1 MRSLWIT
8 FRYYW
13 QIHLTVVLCTA
24 VATGVLAGALIVGDS
39 MRGSLRNI
47 TLERLGSIQQALIA
61 EHFFSPEIVDHQNIV
76 PAIILNGSV
85 SAVDSDSRASKVNIY
100 GVTDDF
106 FGLWEDDVIPTLDS
120 QVQSPFPHVVINASL
135 QKELK
140 ANIGD
145 SILVSLPQSYEIH
158 PEFLLGNRD
167 AAESIKRL
175 RLVISDIIPT
185 ENAGRFNL
193 HASQSLPM
201 NVYIA
206 LPELQEA
213 LMQSD
218 GVNALFTSDEN
229 PITHNDL
236 KLTFDELGI
245 YLSEHDDYFDLQSDN
260 FLIKPIL
267 SKAALTVATENN
279 IPVLPTLTYLA
290 NSIEAEK
297 TSDEQSVISKSIP
310 YSTILALPVEEG
322 LFGALF
328 SSNTTEIDQ
337 NTYQE
342 KELLEQ
348 LRIVKEKEKEAK
360 KVSID
365 TDNLSE
371 ELDKLNNRFKEYGH
385 TYEFKERHDTVKRT
399 YADIKK
405 RLSELKEPIEVHEIY
420 LNDWAAD
427 DLGVRVGDR
436 IEVKYFSIDSNEAYI
451 TETTHFLLKGI
462 VPIESIAADTNIIPE
477 FPGVSASNDIFDWD
491 PPFPYDNG
499 LIRPKDEVYW
509 DDYKSTPKAF
519 IPLELGKK
527 LWRNRFGDLTTIRM
541 EPAPGKDIKATKEL
555 FISEFLKNIHP
566 EQIGFQ
572 SIALRSESLKSS
584 KGSSDFG
591 MLFSSMSGFIIIAV
605 ALLVGMVFRL
615 GVEQR
620 SREIGILQAVGYPVA
635 NIRKRFLYEGVIITC
650 IGSILGCL
658 LAVGYAQLMIYGLK
672 TWWLPAI
679 GTPFLQ
685 IHISIW
691 SLLIGAFISFVVVMF
706 SIYRTVG
713 RLGKMS
719 TVSLLAGKTDFSHT
733 AIPPK
738 HSKKRIPSKKLTL
751 VLLGLIAIFV
761 GIVERG
767 MIFTGDWSSLIML
780 LIIGALLIILI
791 RLLQIKVAEYSLA
804 NFSKNLMSHGI
815 VYSICAFTGSLLN
828 ILPFSSKVTEAIN
841 NFANQPVFAF
851 FLITLTVLSI
861 GWYYFDKWLKYQ
873 SFSSQLSRIR
883 FALKNTARQPSRS
896 KTCVLTIS
904 LACCIIVAVGAN
916 RQDTAP
922 VSDYTYVAESAL
934 PLYHNLNSS
943 DGRFEL
949 GFSDEDAEILSKS
962 VIYPFRV
969 LPGEDVSCL
978 NLYKPEKPQ
987 ILGAPDTILAVEE
1000 WDNLADLEHTHTYI
1014 PAVGDENSLR
1024 WILHHNPKDNFV
1036 IHDEAGNNLRLKID
1050 TISNSLFQSQLIISE
1065 SDFKNAFPSQNGYQF
1080 FLIKTPA
1087 ILQEQTSH
1095 ILEKTLEDY
1104 GFDVTSASQRLAN
1117 FRSVQNTYIS
1127 TFQSLGG
1134 LGVLLGT
1141 FGLALVLVRNIMER
1155 RGELATLRAIGF
1167 KRELLSRMLFLESSF
1182 LLFIGMFIGVVAG
1195 LLGAIFSQDSSPS
1208 LPWSSMTI
1216 TLFLIFGF
1224 GIIANT
1230 IAVFFSLR
1238 LPLLTSLKSE

>member
-1 MRSLWIT
+1 MRTLWMT
-8 FRYYW
+8 FRHYW
-13 QIHLTVVLCTA
+13 RVHLTVALCTA

-61 EHFFSPEIVDHQNIV
+61 EHFFSPEIVDHQNSV

-85 SAVDSDSRASKVNIY
+85 SVVGSDSRASKVNIY
-100 GVTDDF
+100 GVQDDF
-106 FGLWEDDVIPTLDS
+106 FGLWEDDVIPTLDN
-120 QVQSPFPHVVINASL
+120 QEQSPFPHVVINASL
-135 QKELK
+135 QKELN

-175 RLVISDIIPT
+175 RLVIRDIIPT

-201 NVYIA
+201 NAYIA

-213 LMQSD
+213 LMQPD
-218 GVNALFTSDEN
+218 RVNALFTSDEN
-229 PITHNDL
+229 PITHNDP
-236 KLTFDELGI
+236 KLTLDELGI

-260 FLIKPIL
+260 FLIKPVL
-267 SKAALTVATENN
+267 SAAALTVASENN

-290 NSIEAEK
+290 NSIVAEK

-322 LFGALF
+322 LFKALF

-348 LRIVKEKEKEAK
+348 LR
-360 KVSID
+360 
-365 TDNLSE
+365 
-371 ELDKLNNRFKEYGH
+371 
-385 TYEFKERHDTVKRT
+385 
-399 YADIKK
+399 
-405 RLSELKEPIEVHEIY
+405 SELKEPIEVHEIY
-420 LNDWAAD
+420 LNEWTAD
-427 DLGVRVGDR
+427 DLGVSVGDR
-436 IEVKYFSIDSNEAYI
+436 VAVKYFSIDSNDAYI

-462 VPIESIAADTNIIPE
+462 VPIESIAADTDIIPE
-477 FPGVSASNDIFDWD
+477 FPGVSASDDIFDWD
-491 PPFPYDNG
+491 PPFPFDNG

-541 EPAPGKDIKATKEL
+541 ESAPGKDIKATKEL
-555 FISEFLKNIHP
+555 FVSEFLKTIHP

-572 SIALRSESLKSS
+572 SIALRSEGLKSS

-635 NIRKRFLYEGVIITC
+635 NIRSRFLYEGVIITC
-650 IGSILGCL
+650 IGSVLGCL

-691 SLLIGAFISFVVVMF
+691 SLLIGAFISFFVVMF

-719 TVSLLAGKTDFSHT
+719 TVSLLAGKTDFGDT
-733 AIPPK
+733 TIPSK
-738 HSKKRIPSKKLTL
+738 LSKKRIIGQKLAL
-751 VLLGLIAIFV
+751 VLLGLIGILV

-767 MIFTGDWSSLIML
+767 MIFTGDWWSLIIV
-780 LIIGALLIILI
+780 LIIGALLIFLI
-791 RLLQIKVAEYSLA
+791 RLHQIRAAEDSLA
-804 NFSKNLMSHGI
+804 NLSKNLI
-815 VYSICAFTGSLLN
+815 PYVVVYSICAFTGSLLN
-828 ILPFSSKVTEAIN
+828 ILPFSSKVTEAFN

-934 PLYHNLNSS
+934 PLHHNLNSS

-949 GFSDEDAEILSKS
+949 GFSDEDAEVLSKS

-1000 WDNLADLEHTHTYI
+1000 WNNLADLEHNHTYI

-1024 WILHHNPKDNFV
+1024 WILHHNPKDDFV
-1036 IHDEAGNNLRLKID
+1036 IHDEAGNNLSLKID

-1224 GIIANT
+1224 GIIANA

>member
-1 MRSLWIT
+1 MRTLRTT

-13 QIHLTVVLCTA
+13 RVHLTVALCTA

-61 EHFFSPEIVDHQNIV
+61 EHFFSPEIVDHQNNV

-85 SAVDSDSRASKVNIY
+85 SAVGSDSRASKVNIY
-100 GVTDDF
+100 GVQDDF
-106 FGLWEDDVIPTLDS
+106 FGFWEEDVIPTLDN
-120 QVQSPFPHVVINASL
+120 QVQSPFPNVAINSSL
-135 QKELK
+135 QKELNVK
-140 ANIGD
+140 IGD

-158 PEFLLGNRD
+158 PEFLLGERD
-167 AAESIKRL
+167 ASESIKRL
-175 RLVISDIIPT
+175 RLVISEIIPT

-201 NVYIA
+201 NAYIA
-206 LPELQEA
+206 LPELQKA
-213 LMQSD
+213 LMQPD
-218 GVNALFTSDEN
+218 GVNVLFTSDEH
-229 PITHNDL
+229 PISHNDL
-236 KLTFDELGI
+236 KLTLDELGI
-245 YLSEHDDYFDLQSDN
+245 YLSEHDDYFDLQSDQ
-260 FLIKPIL
+260 FLIKPAL
-267 SKAALTVATENN
+267 SAAALTVASENN

-290 NSIEAEK
+290 NSIDAER

-322 LFGALF
+322 LFAELL

-337 NTYQE
+337 
-342 KELLEQ
+342 
-348 LRIVKEKEKEAK
+348 
-360 KVSID
+360 
-365 TDNLSE
+365 
-371 ELDKLNNRFKEYGH
+371 
-385 TYEFKERHDTVKRT
+385 RT

-427 DLGVRVGDR
+427 DLGVSVGDR
-436 IEVKYFSIDSNEAYI
+436 IEVKYFSIDTNDAYI
-451 TETTHFLLKGI
+451 TEATHFLLKGI
-462 VPIESIAADTNIIPE
+462 VPIESIAADTDIIPE
-477 FPGVSASNDIFDWD
+477 FPGVSASNDIHDWD
-491 PPFPYDNG
+491 PPFPFDNG
-499 LIRPKDEVYW
+499 LIRSKDEVYW

-519 IPLELGKK
+519 IPLALGKK

-541 EPAPGKDIKATKEL
+541 ESAPGKDIKATKEIFVAEL
-555 FISEFLKNIHP
+555 LKAIRP
-566 EQIGFQ
+566 DQLGFQ
-572 SIALRSESLKSS
+572 TISLRSEGLKSS

-620 SREIGILQAVGYPVA
+620 SREIGIFQAVGYPVA
-635 NIRKRFLYEGVIITC
+635 NIRRRFLYEGVMITC
-650 IGSILGCL
+650 VGSILGCL
-658 LAVGYAQLMIYGLK
+658 LAIGYAQLMIYGLK

-679 GTPFLQ
+679 GTPFIQ
-685 IHISIW
+685 IHISIL
-691 SLLIGAFISFVVVMF
+691 SLLIGTFISFVVVMF

-713 RLGKMS
+713 RLGKIS
-719 TVSLLAGKTDFSHT
+719 TVSLLAGKTDFGDT

-738 HSKKRIPSKKLTL
+738 QRKKRIPGKKSAFA
-751 VLLGLIAIFV
+751 LLGIVGIAILV
-761 GIVERG
+761 
-767 MIFTGDWSSLIML
+767 
-780 LIIGALLIILI
+780 
-791 RLLQIKVAEYSLA
+791 
-804 NFSKNLMSHGI
+804 
-815 VYSICAFTGSLLN
+815 N
-828 ILPFSSKVTEAIN
+828 ILPFSSKLAEAFN

-851 FLITLTVLSI
+851 FLITLTVLLI
-861 GWYYFDKWLKYQ
+861 GWYYFDMWLKYQ

-934 PLYHNLNSS
+934 PLHHNLNSS

-949 GFSDEDAEILSKS
+949 GFSDEDAEILSES

-987 ILGAPDTILAVEE
+987 ILGAPDTIVAVEK
-1000 WDNLADLEHTHTYI
+1000 WDNLSVLEQTDTYI

-1024 WILHHNPKDNFV
+1024 WILHHNPKDDFV
-1036 IHDEAGNNLRLKID
+1036 IQDEAGKDLRLRLD

-1065 SDFKNAFPSQNGYQF
+1065 SDFKKAFPSQDGYQF

-1087 ILQEQTSH
+1087 YLQEQTSQ

-1117 FRSVQNTYIS
+1117 FRSVQNTYIA

-1182 LLFIGMFIGVVAG
+1182 LLFIGMFIGVIAG
-1195 LLGAIFSQDSSPS
+1195 LSGSIFSQDSSPS
-1208 LPWSSMTI
+1208 LPW
-1216 TLFLIFGF
+1216 G
-1224 GIIANT
+1224 
-1230 IAVFFSLR
+1230 
-1238 LPLLTSLKSE
+1238 

>member
-1 MRSLWIT
+1 MRTLWTT

-13 QIHLTVVLCTA
+13 RVHLTVALCTA

-39 MRGSLRNI
+39 MRGSLRNV

-61 EHFFSPEIVDHQNIV
+61 EHFFSPEIVEHQNNV

-85 SAVDSDSRASKVNIY
+85 SAVGSDSRASKVNIY
-100 GVTDDF
+100 GVQDDF
-106 FGLWEDDVIPTLDS
+106 FGFWEEDVIPTLDN
-120 QVQSPFPHVVINASL
+120 QAQRPFPNVAINSSL
-135 QKELK
+135 QNELNVK
-140 ANIGD
+140 VGD

-158 PEFLLGNRD
+158 PEFLLGERD

-175 RLVISDIIPT
+175 RLVISEIIPT

-206 LPELQEA
+206 LPELQKA
-213 LMQSD
+213 LLQLD
-218 GVNALFTSDEN
+218 RVNVLFTSDEH
-229 PITHNDL
+229 PISHNDL
-236 KLTFDELGI
+236 KLTLDELGI
-245 YLSEHDDYFDLQSDN
+245 YLSEHEDYFDLQSDQ
-260 FLIKPIL
+260 FLIKPAL
-267 SKAALTVATENN
+267 SEAALTVASENN

-290 NSIEAEK
+290 NSIDAERI
-297 TSDEQSVISKSIP
+297 SDEQSVISKSIP
-310 YSTILALPVEEG
+310 YSTILALPVEQG
-322 LFGALF
+322 LFAALF

-337 NTYQE
+337 RTYAE

-348 LRIVKEKEKEAK
+348 MRIVKEKQKELE

-371 ELDKLNNRFKEYGH
+371 ELDRLNSRLKEPGH
-385 TYEFKERHDTVKRT
+385 TYEFKERHDIAEST

-405 RLSELKEPIEVHEIY
+405 RFAELKEPIEVHEIY
-420 LNDWAAD
+420 LNNWAAD
-427 DLGVRVGDR
+427 DLGVSVGDR
-436 IEVKYFSIDSNEAYI
+436 IEVKYFSIDTNDEYVTEA
-451 TETTHFLLKGI
+451 THFLLKGI
-462 VPIESIAADTNIIPE
+462 VPIESIAADTDIIPE
-477 FPGVSASNDIFDWD
+477 FPGVSASDDIYDWD
-491 PPFPYDNG
+491 PPFPFDNG

-509 DDYKSTPKAF
+509 DDYKSAPKAF

-541 EPAPGKDIKATKEL
+541 ASAPGRDIKATKEL
-555 FISEFLKNIHP
+555 FVSELLKAIRP
-566 EQIGFQ
+566 DQLGFQ
-572 SIALRSESLKSS
+572 KISLRSEGLKSA

-620 SREIGILQAVGYPVA
+620 SREIGIFQAVGYPVA
-635 NIRKRFLYEGVIITC
+635 NIRKRFLYEGVMITC
-650 IGSILGCL
+650 VGSFLGCL
-658 LAVGYAQLMIYGLK
+658 LAMGYARLMIYGLE

-679 GTPFLQ
+679 GTPFIQ
-685 IHISIW
+685 IHISIL

-713 RLGKMS
+713 RLGKIS
-719 TVSLLAGKTDFSHT
+719 TVSLLAGKTDFGDTAITPEQSKKRVPSKKSILLLLGLT
-733 AIPPK
+733 AIP
-738 HSKKRIPSKKLTL
+738 
-751 VLLGLIAIFV
+751 V

-767 MIFTGDWSSLIML
+767 MIFTGDWSSLIMV
-780 LIIGALLIILI
+780 LIVGAMLIFLI
-791 RLLQIKVAEYSLA
+791 RFHQIRAAGDSLV
-804 NFSKNLMSHGI
+804 NFSKNLIPYVI
-815 VYSICAFTGSLLN
+815 VYFICAFIGILLN
-828 ILPFSSKVTEAIN
+828 ILPFSSKLAEAIN

-851 FLITLTVLSI
+851 FLITITVLLI
-861 GWYYFDKWLKYQ
+861 GWYYFDTWLKYQ

-934 PLYHNLNSS
+934 PLHHNLNSS

-949 GFSDEDAEILSKS
+949 GFSDEDAEILSES

-987 ILGAPDTILAVEE
+987 ILGAPDTIVAVEE
-1000 WDNLADLEHTHTYI
+1000 WDNLSVLEQTDTYI

-1024 WILHHNPKDNFV
+1024 WILHHNPKDDFV
-1036 IHDEAGNNLRLKID
+1036 IQDEAGKDLRLRLD

-1065 SDFKNAFPSQNGYQF
+1065 SDFKKAFPSQNGYQF
-1080 FLIKTPA
+1080 FLIKTPVY
-1087 ILQEQTSH
+1087 LQEQTSQ

-1117 FRSVQNTYIS
+1117 FRSVQNTYIA

-1182 LLFIGMFIGVVAG
+1182 LLFIGMLIGVIAG

-1208 LPWSSMTI
+1208 FPWGSMTI

-1224 GIIANT
+1224 GIIANA

-1238 LPLLTSLKSE
+1238 LPLLSSLKSE

>member
-1 MRSLWIT
+1 MRTLWTT

-13 QIHLTVVLCTA
+13 RVHLTVALCTA

-39 MRGSLRNI
+39 MRGSLRNV

-61 EHFFSPEIVDHQNIV
+61 EHFFSPEIVDHQNNV

-85 SAVDSDSRASKVNIY
+85 SAVGSDSRASKVNIY
-100 GVTDDF
+100 GVQDDF
-106 FGLWEDDVIPTLDS
+106 FAFWEEDIIPILDNP
-120 QVQSPFPHVVINASL
+120 VQSPFPNVAINSSL
-135 QKELK
+135 QNELNVK
-140 ANIGD
+140 IGD
-145 SILVSLPQSYEIH
+145 SILVSLPQSFEIH
-158 PEFLLGNRD
+158 PEFLLGERD

-175 RLVISDIIPT
+175 RLVISNIIPT

-201 NVYIA
+201 NAYIA
-206 LPELQEA
+206 LPELQKA
-213 LMQSD
+213 LMQPN
-218 GVNALFTSDEN
+218 GVNVLFTSDEH
-229 PITHNDL
+229 PISHNDL
-236 KLTFDELGI
+236 KLTLDELGI
-245 YLSEHDDYFDLQSDN
+245 YLSDHDDYFDLQSDQ
-260 FLIKPIL
+260 FLIKPVL
-267 SKAALTVATENN
+267 SEAALTVASENN

-290 NSIEAEK
+290 NSIDAYR
-297 TSDEQSVISKSIP
+297 TSDDQSVISKSIP

-322 LFGALF
+322 LFAELF
-328 SSNTTEIDQ
+328 SANTTEIDQ
-337 NTYQE
+337 
-342 KELLEQ
+342 
-348 LRIVKEKEKEAK
+348 
-360 KVSID
+360 
-365 TDNLSE
+365 
-371 ELDKLNNRFKEYGH
+371 
-385 TYEFKERHDTVKRT
+385 RT

-405 RLSELKEPIEVHEIY
+405 RLSELDEPIEVYEIY

-427 DLGVRVGDR
+427 DLGVSVGDK
-436 IEVKYFSIDSNEAYI
+436 IEVKYFSIDTNDEYV

-462 VPIESIAADTNIIPE
+462 VPIESIAADTDIIPE
-477 FPGVSASNDIFDWD
+477 FPGVSASNDIYDWD
-491 PPFPYDNG
+491 PPFPFDNG

-509 DDYKSTPKAF
+509 DNYKSAPKAF

-541 EPAPGKDIKATKEL
+541 ESAPGKDIKATKEL
-555 FISEFLKNIHP
+555 FVSELLKAIRP
-566 EQIGFQ
+566 DQLGFQ
-572 SIALRSESLKSS
+572 TISLRSEGLKSA

-591 MLFSSMSGFIIIAV
+591 MLFSNMSGFIIIAV

-620 SREIGILQAVGYPVA
+620 SREIGIFQAVGYPVA
-635 NIRKRFLYEGVIITC
+635 NIRRRFLYEGVIVTC
-650 IGSILGCL
+650 VGSFLGCL
-658 LAVGYAQLMIYGLK
+658 LAIGYARLMIYGLE

-679 GTPFLQ
+679 GTPFIQ
-685 IHISIW
+685 IHISIL
-691 SLLIGAFISFVVVMF
+691 SLLIGTFISFVVVMF

-713 RLGKMS
+713 RLGKIS
-719 TVSLLAGKTDFSHT
+719 TVSLLAGKTDFGDT
-733 AIPPK
+733 AILSK
-738 HSKKRIPSKKLTL
+738 QSKKRIPGKKSAFA
-751 VLLGLIAIFV
+751 LLGIVGIAILV
-761 GIVERG
+761 
-767 MIFTGDWSSLIML
+767 
-780 LIIGALLIILI
+780 
-791 RLLQIKVAEYSLA
+791 
-804 NFSKNLMSHGI
+804 
-815 VYSICAFTGSLLN
+815 N
-828 ILPFSSKVTEAIN
+828 ILPFSSKVTEAFN

-851 FLITLTVLSI
+851 FLITIIVLSI
-861 GWYYFDKWLKYQ
+861 GWYYFDMWLKYQ
-873 SFSSQLSRIR
+873 SVSSQLSRIR

-922 VSDYTYVAESAL
+922 VSDYAYVAESAL
-934 PLYHNLNSS
+934 PLHHNLNSS

-949 GFSDEDAEILSKS
+949 GFSDEDTEILSES

-987 ILGAPDTILAVEE
+987 ILGAPDTIIAVEK
-1000 WDNLADLEHTHTYI
+1000 WDNLSVLGRDSEIAPTYI

-1024 WILHHNPKDNFV
+1024 WILHHNPKDDFV
-1036 IHDEAGNNLRLKID
+1036 IQDEAGKDLRLRLD

-1065 SDFKNAFPSQNGYQF
+1065 SDFKKAFPSQNGYQF
-1080 FLIKTPA
+1080 FLIKTPTY
-1087 ILQEQTSH
+1087 LQEQISQ

-1104 GFDVTSASQRLAN
+1104 GFDVNAASQRLAN
-1117 FRSVQNTYIS
+1117 FRSVQNTYIA

-1208 LPWSSMTI
+1208 LPWGSLTI

-1224 GIIANT
+1224 GIIANA

-1238 LPLLTSLKSE
+1238 LPLLSSLKSE

>member
-1 MRSLWIT
+1 MRTLWTT

-13 QIHLTVVLCTA
+13 RVHLTVALCTA

-39 MRGSLRNI
+39 MRGSLRNV

-61 EHFFSPEIVDHQNIV
+61 EHFFSPEIVDHQNSV

-85 SAVDSDSRASKVNIY
+85 SAVGSDSRASKVNIY
-100 GVTDDF
+100 GVQDDF
-106 FGLWEDDVIPTLDS
+106 FGFWEENIIPTLDS
-120 QVQSPFPHVVINASL
+120 QVQSPFPNVAINSSL
-135 QKELK
+135 QKELNVK
-140 ANIGD
+140 IGD

-158 PEFLLGNRD
+158 PEFLLGERD

-175 RLVISDIIPT
+175 RLVISEIIPT

-193 HASQSLPM
+193 QASQSLPM
-201 NVYIA
+201 NAYIA
-206 LPELQEA
+206 LPVLQKA
-213 LMQSD
+213 LMQPD
-218 GVNALFTSDEN
+218 GVNVLFTSDEH
-229 PITHNDL
+229 PISHNNI
-236 KLTFDELGI
+236 KLTLDELGI
-245 YLSEHDDYFDLQSDN
+245 YLSEHDDYFDLQSDQ
-260 FLIKPIL
+260 FLVKPIL
-267 SKAALTVATENN
+267 SEAALTVASKNN
-279 IPVLPTLTYLA
+279 IPVFPTLTYLA
-290 NSIEAEK
+290 NSIDAYR
-297 TSDEQSVISKSIP
+297 TSDDQSIMSKSIP

-322 LFGALF
+322 LFAELF

-337 NTYQE
+337 
-342 KELLEQ
+342 
-348 LRIVKEKEKEAK
+348 
-360 KVSID
+360 
-365 TDNLSE
+365 
-371 ELDKLNNRFKEYGH
+371 
-385 TYEFKERHDTVKRT
+385 RT

-405 RLSELKEPIEVHEIY
+405 RLSELDEPIEVHEIY

-427 DLGVRVGDR
+427 DLDVSVGDR
-436 IEVKYFSIDSNEAYI
+436 IEVKYFSIDTNDAYI
-451 TETTHFLLKGI
+451 TEATHFLLKGI
-462 VPIESIAADTNIIPE
+462 VPIESIAADTDIIPE
-477 FPGVSASNDIFDWD
+477 FPGVSASNDIHDWD
-491 PPFPYDNG
+491 PPFPFDNG

-509 DDYKSTPKAF
+509 DDYKSAPKAF

-541 EPAPGKDIKATKEL
+541 ASAPGKDIKATKDLFVSEL
-555 FISEFLKNIHP
+555 LKAIRP
-566 EQIGFQ
+566 DQLGFQ
-572 SIALRSESLKSS
+572 TISLRSEGLKSA

-620 SREIGILQAVGYPVA
+620 SREIGIFQAVGYPVA
-635 NIRKRFLYEGVIITC
+635 NIRRRFLYEGVIVTC
-650 IGSILGCL
+650 VGSILGCL
-658 LAVGYAQLMIYGLK
+658 LAIGYAGLMIYGLE

-679 GTPFLQ
+679 GTPFIQ
-685 IHISIW
+685 IHISIL
-691 SLLIGAFISFVVVMF
+691 SLLIGTFISFVVVMF

-713 RLGKMS
+713 RLGKIS
-719 TVSLLAGKTDFSHT
+719 TVSLLAGKTDFGDT
-733 AIPPK
+733 AITPEQ
-738 HSKKRIPSKKLTL
+738 SKKRILGKKMTL
-751 VLLGLIAIFV
+751 LFLGLIAISV

-767 MIFTGDWSSLIML
+767 MIFTGDWWSLIMV
-780 LIIGALLIILI
+780 LIIGALLIFFI
-791 RLLQIKVAEYSLA
+791 RFHQIRAVGDSLS
-804 NFSKNLMSHGI
+804 NFFKNLIPYVI
-815 VYSICAFTGSLLN
+815 VYSLFVFIGILLN
-828 ILPFSSKVTEAIN
+828 ILPFSSKLTEAIN

-851 FLITLTVLSI
+851 FLITIIVLSI
-861 GWYYFDKWLKYQ
+861 GWYHFDTWLKYQ
-873 SFSSQLSRIR
+873 SVSSQLSRIR

-922 VSDYTYVAESAL
+922 VSEYAYVAESAL
-934 PLYHNLNSS
+934 PLHHNLNSS

-949 GFSDEDAEILSKS
+949 GFSDEDAEVLSES
-962 VIYPFRV
+962 VLYPFRV

-987 ILGAPDTILAVEE
+987 ILGAPDTIVAVEK
-1000 WDNLADLEHTHTYI
+1000 WDNLSALGRASETTPTYI

-1024 WILHHNPKDNFV
+1024 WILHHNPKDDFV
-1036 IHDEAGNNLRLKID
+1036 IHDEAGKNLRLRLD

-1065 SDFKNAFPSQNGYQF
+1065 SDFKKAFPIQSGYQF

-1087 ILQEQTSH
+1087 YLQEKTSQ

-1117 FRSVQNTYIS
+1117 FRSVQNTYIA

-1195 LLGAIFSQDSSPS
+1195 LSGAIFSQDSSPS
-1208 LPWSSMTI
+1208 LPWGSLII

-1224 GIIANT
+1224 GIIANA

-1238 LPLLTSLKSE
+1238 LPLLSSLKSE

>member
-1 MRSLWIT
+1 MRTLWTT

-13 QIHLTVVLCTA
+13 RVHLTVALCTA

-39 MRGSLRNI
+39 MRGSLRNV
-47 TLERLGSIQQALIA
+47 TLERLGSIHQALIA
-61 EHFFSPEIVDHQNIV
+61 EHFFSPEIVDHQNNV

-85 SAVDSDSRASKVNIY
+85 SAVGSDSRASKVNIY
-100 GVTDDF
+100 GVQDDF
-106 FGLWEDDVIPTLDS
+106 FGFWEEDIIPTLDN
-120 QVQSPFPHVVINASL
+120 QVQSPFPNVAINSSL
-135 QKELK
+135 QNELNVK
-140 ANIGD
+140 IGD

-158 PEFLLGNRD
+158 PEFLLGERD

-175 RLVISDIIPT
+175 RLVISSIIPT

-201 NVYIA
+201 NAYIA
-206 LPELQEA
+206 LPELQKA
-213 LMQSD
+213 LMQPD
-218 GVNALFTSDEN
+218 GVNVLFTSDEH
-229 PITHNDL
+229 PISHNDL
-236 KLTFDELGI
+236 KLTLDELGI
-245 YLSEHDDYFDLQSDN
+245 YLSEHDDYFDLQSDQ
-260 FLIKPIL
+260 FLIKPVL
-267 SKAALTVATENN
+267 SEAALTVASENN

-290 NSIEAEK
+290 NSIDAER
-297 TSDEQSVISKSIP
+297 TADEQSVTSKSIP

-322 LFGALF
+322 QFAELF
-328 SSNTTEIDQ
+328 SSNTTEI
-337 NTYQE
+337 
-342 KELLEQ
+342 EQ
-348 LRIVKEKEKEAK
+348 
-360 KVSID
+360 
-365 TDNLSE
+365 
-371 ELDKLNNRFKEYGH
+371 
-385 TYEFKERHDTVKRT
+385 RT
-399 YADIKK
+399 YTDIKK

-427 DLGVRVGDR
+427 DLGVSVGDR
-436 IEVKYFSIDSNEAYI
+436 IEVKYFSIDTNDAYI
-451 TETTHFLLKGI
+451 TEATHFLLKGI
-462 VPIESIAADTNIIPE
+462 VPIESIAADTDIIPE
-477 FPGVSASNDIFDWD
+477 FPGVSASNDIHDWD
-491 PPFPYDNG
+491 PPFPFDNG
-499 LIRPKDEVYW
+499 LIRSKDEVYW
-509 DDYKSTPKAF
+509 DDYKSVPKAF

-527 LWRNRFGDLTTIRM
+527 LWRNRFGDLTSIRM
-541 EPAPGKDIKATKEL
+541 ESAPGKDIKATKDL
-555 FISEFLKNIHP
+555 FVSEFLKAIRP
-566 EQIGFQ
+566 DQLGFQ
-572 SIALRSESLKSS
+572 TISLRSEGLKSS

-620 SREIGILQAVGYPVA
+620 SREIGIFQAVGYPVA
-635 NIRKRFLYEGVIITC
+635 NIRRRFLYEGVIITC
-650 IGSILGCL
+650 VGSILGCL
-658 LAVGYAQLMIYGLK
+658 LAIGYAQLMIYGLK

-679 GTPFLQ
+679 GTPFIQ
-685 IHISIW
+685 IHISIL
-691 SLLIGAFISFVVVMF
+691 SLLIGTFISFVVVMF

-713 RLGKMS
+713 RLGKIS
-719 TVSLLAGKTDFSHT
+719 TVSLLAGKTDFGDTAITPEQSKKRVPSKKSILLLLGLT
-733 AIPPK
+733 AIP
-738 HSKKRIPSKKLTL
+738 
-751 VLLGLIAIFV
+751 V

-767 MIFTGDWSSLIML
+767 MIFTGDWSSLIMV
-780 LIIGALLIILI
+780 LIIGALLIFLI
-791 RLLQIKVAEYSLA
+791 RFHQIRAAEDSLA
-804 NFSKNLMSHGI
+804 NFSKNLIPYVI
-815 VYSICAFTGSLLN
+815 VYCLFVFIGILLN
-828 ILPFSSKVTEAIN
+828 ILPFSSKVTEAFN

-851 FLITLTVLSI
+851 FLITITVLLI
-861 GWYYFDKWLKYQ
+861 GWYYFDTWLKYQ
-873 SFSSQLSRIR
+873 SVSSQLSRIR

-922 VSDYTYVAESAL
+922 VSDYAYVAESAL
-934 PLYHNLNSS
+934 PLHHNLNSS
-943 DGRFEL
+943 EGRFEL
-949 GFSDEDAEILSKS
+949 GFSDEDAEILSES

-987 ILGAPDTILAVEE
+987 ILGAPDTIVAVEE
-1000 WDNLADLEHTHTYI
+1000 WDNLSVLGRDSAILGRAPTYI

-1024 WILHHNPKDNFV
+1024 WILHHNPKDDFV
-1036 IHDEAGNNLRLKID
+1036 IHDEAGKDLRLRLD

-1065 SDFKNAFPSQNGYQF
+1065 SDFKKAFPSQNGYQF

-1087 ILQEQTSH
+1087 YLQEKTSQ

-1104 GFDVTSASQRLAN
+1104 GFDVTAASQRLAN
-1117 FRSVQNTYIS
+1117 FRSVQNTYIA

-1182 LLFIGMFIGVVAG
+1182 LLFIGMLIGVVAG
-1195 LLGAIFSQDSSPS
+1195 LSGAIFSQDSSPS
-1208 LPWSSMTI
+1208 LPWGSLII

-1224 GIIANT
+1224 GIIANA

-1238 LPLLTSLKSE
+1238 LPLLSSLKSE

>member
-1 MRSLWIT
+1 MRTLWTT

-13 QIHLTVVLCTA
+13 RVHLTVALCTA

-61 EHFFSPEIVDHQNIV
+61 ENFFSPEIVDHQNSV

-85 SAVDSDSRASKVNIY
+85 SAVGSDSRASKVNIY
-100 GVTDDF
+100 GVQDDF
-106 FGLWEDDVIPTLDS
+106 FGFWEKDIIPTLDN
-120 QVQSPFPHVVINASL
+120 QVQSPFPNVAINSSL
-135 QKELK
+135 QNELNVK
-140 ANIGD
+140 IGD

-158 PEFLLGNRD
+158 PEFLLGERD

-175 RLVISDIIPT
+175 RLVISNIIPT

-201 NVYIA
+201 NAYIA
-206 LPELQEA
+206 LPELQKA
-213 LMQSD
+213 LIQSD
-218 GVNALFTSDEN
+218 GVNVLFTSDEH
-229 PITHNDL
+229 PILRNDL
-236 KLTFDELGI
+236 KLTLDELGI
-245 YLSEHDDYFDLQSDN
+245 YLSEHDGYFDLQSDQ
-260 FLIKPIL
+260 FLIKHVL
-267 SKAALTVATENN
+267 SAAALTVASENN

-290 NSIEAEK
+290 NSIDAER

-322 LFGALF
+322 LFAELF
-328 SSNTTEIDQ
+328 SSNMTEI
-337 NTYQE
+337 
-342 KELLEQ
+342 EQ
-348 LRIVKEKEKEAK
+348 
-360 KVSID
+360 
-365 TDNLSE
+365 
-371 ELDKLNNRFKEYGH
+371 
-385 TYEFKERHDTVKRT
+385 RT

-405 RLSELKEPIEVHEIY
+405 RLSELDEPIEVHEIY

-427 DLGVRVGDR
+427 DLGVSVGDK
-436 IEVKYFSIDSNEAYI
+436 IEVKYFSIDTNDAYI
-451 TETTHFLLKGI
+451 TEATHFLLKGI
-462 VPIESIAADTNIIPE
+462 VPIESIAADINIIPE
-477 FPGVSASNDIFDWD
+477 FPGVSASNDIYDWD
-491 PPFPYDNG
+491 PPFPFDNG
-499 LIRPKDEVYW
+499 LIRSKDEAYW

-527 LWRNRFGDLTTIRM
+527 LWRNRFGDLTSIRM
-541 EPAPGKDIKATKEL
+541 ESAPGKDIKATKEL
-555 FISEFLKNIHP
+555 FVSELLKAIRP
-566 EQIGFQ
+566 DQLGFQ
-572 SIALRSESLKSS
+572 TISLRSEGLKSS

-620 SREIGILQAVGYPVA
+620 SREIGIFQAVGYPVA
-635 NIRKRFLYEGVIITC
+635 NIRRRFLTEGVMITC
-650 IGSILGCL
+650 IGSFLGCL
-658 LAVGYAQLMIYGLK
+658 LAIGYARLMIYGLK

-679 GTPFLQ
+679 GTPFIQ
-685 IHISIW
+685 IHISIL
-691 SLLIGAFISFVVVMF
+691 SLLIGTCISFVVVMF

-713 RLGKMS
+713 RLGKIS
-719 TVSLLAGKTDFSHT
+719 TVSLLSGKTDFGDT

-738 HSKKRIPSKKLTL
+738 HSKKRIIGKKLTL
-751 VLLGLIAIFV
+751 AFLGLIAISV
-761 GIVERG
+761 G
-767 MIFTGDWSSLIML
+767 
-780 LIIGALLIILI
+780 
-791 RLLQIKVAEYSLA
+791 
-804 NFSKNLMSHGI
+804 
-815 VYSICAFTGSLLN
+815 
-828 ILPFSSKVTEAIN
+828 

-851 FLITLTVLSI
+851 FLITLTVLLI
-861 GWYYFDKWLKYQ
+861 GWYYFDTWLKYQ
-873 SFSSQLSRIR
+873 SVSSQLSRIR

-934 PLYHNLNSS
+934 PLHHNLNSS
-943 DGRFEL
+943 EGRFEL
-949 GFSDEDAEILSKS
+949 GFSDEDAEILSES

-978 NLYKPEKPQ
+978 NLYKPQKPQ
-987 ILGAPDTILAVEE
+987 ILGAPNTIVVVEK
-1000 WDNLADLEHTHTYI
+1000 WDNLSVLEQTDTYI

-1024 WILHHNPKDNFV
+1024 WILHHNPKDDFV
-1036 IHDEAGNNLRLKID
+1036 IHDEAGKDLHLRLD

-1065 SDFKNAFPSQNGYQF
+1065 SDFKKAFPSQNGYQF

-1087 ILQEQTSH
+1087 YLQEQTSQ

-1117 FRSVQNTYIS
+1117 FRSVQNTYIA

-1208 LPWSSMTI
+1208 LPWGSLII

-1224 GIIANT
+1224 GIIANA

-1238 LPLLTSLKSE
+1238 LPLLSSLKSE